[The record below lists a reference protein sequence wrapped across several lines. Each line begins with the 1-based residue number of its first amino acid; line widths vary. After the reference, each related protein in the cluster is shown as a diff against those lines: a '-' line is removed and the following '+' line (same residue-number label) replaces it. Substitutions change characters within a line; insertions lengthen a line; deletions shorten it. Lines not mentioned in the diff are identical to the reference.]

1 MRVCIGRCLDW
12 PASEPTH
19 TRSTEQPESWLAAQL
34 CKAAG
39 VCEAAEGHVVQRKQQ
54 TTPQPLA
61 GVRSPNTCKCK
72 FGHRSNVS
80 TTAEIDCKLQC
91 LI

>member
-39 VCEAAEGHVVQRKQQ
+39 VCEVAELKLSFVRLRRFLVIREQ
-54 TTPQPLA
+54 TLGA
-61 GVRSPNTCKCK
+61 SRSQARRRQEEP
-72 FGHRSNVS
+72 GGARELRG
-80 TTAEIDCKLQC
+80 A
-91 LI
+91 